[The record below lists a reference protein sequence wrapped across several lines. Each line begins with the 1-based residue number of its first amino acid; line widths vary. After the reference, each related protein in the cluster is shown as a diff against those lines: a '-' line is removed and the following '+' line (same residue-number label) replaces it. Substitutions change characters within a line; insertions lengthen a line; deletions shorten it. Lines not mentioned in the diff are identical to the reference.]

1 MKFIAI
7 FLLITVSCVM
17 AKPKPAIIAY
27 SAPYVAAE
35 PAATVVESTYHG
47 VSAPLVASPV
57 VQTYSAAYSA
67 PYVAASPY
75 AYAAY
80 PYAAGAVY
88 V

>member
-1 MKFIAI
+1 MKVIAI
-7 FLLITVSCVM
+7 FLLVAVAVVV
-17 AKPKPAIIAY
+17 AKPKPAVIAY

-47 VSAPLVASPV
+47 VSAPLVASPYV
-57 VQTYSAAYSA
+57 STYSAAYSA
-67 PYVAASPY
+67 PLVAAPY